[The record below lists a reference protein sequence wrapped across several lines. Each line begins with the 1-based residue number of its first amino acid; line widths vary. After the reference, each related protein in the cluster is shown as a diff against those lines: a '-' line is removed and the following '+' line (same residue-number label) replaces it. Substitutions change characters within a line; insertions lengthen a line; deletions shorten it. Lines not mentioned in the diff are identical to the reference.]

1 MVISLDTPWHL
12 ENNGL
17 GCARVDLLEKTDMIL
32 VEARGYHTNGNN
44 NVLDTMNDSTM
55 MINLQQQ
62 RFHDSAMAE
71 QPHGPIR
78 VGNYAVQQPR
88 KGFKGDSDEHVD
100 ELISACA
107 QHNNSVKEN
116 HTIQEIGGL
125 QMMKNERTLVPYFG
139 GSEDNFSMGGALEWP
154 VKGDQRKS
162 GNNKSVVSR
171 KNGKKKAQGDQKKAE
186 KHQGNGNPHK
196 QQRQDFHENKHGH
209 QQAHQRQYSKPQKSG
224 KYAGPAFTVS
234 PVPENLPMPSK
245 LFLS

>member
-1 MVISLDTPWHL
+1 
-12 ENNGL
+12 
-17 GCARVDLLEKTDMIL
+17 MIL
-32 VEARGYHTNGNN
+32 VDRRAYYTNENN
-44 NVLDTMNDSTM
+44 NTLEDTMNDSTM
-55 MINLQQQ
+55 TMNLQQQ

-71 QPHGPIR
+71 QHHAPIR

-116 HTIQEIGGL
+116 NAIQEVGGL

-139 GSEDNFSMGGALEWP
+139 GVEDAFSQGDALEWP
-154 VKGDQRKS
+154 VKGGRRKG
-162 GNNKSVVSR
+162 GNNGNVVSK
-171 KNGKKKAQGDQKKAE
+171 KNGKKKGAGDQNKTE
-186 KHQGNGNPHK
+186 KHQGN
-196 QQRQDFHENKHGH
+196 
-209 QQAHQRQYSKPQKSG
+209 SKPQKSG

>member
-1 MVISLDTPWHL
+1 
-12 ENNGL
+12 
-17 GCARVDLLEKTDMIL
+17 MIL
-32 VEARGYHTNGNN
+32 VDRRGYHTNENN
-44 NVLDTMNDSTM
+44 TVLDNMNDSMVM
-55 MINLQQQ
+55 MNTQQQ

-71 QPHGPIR
+71 QHHGPIR

-107 QHNNSVKEN
+107 QHNNSVKHKDIVHEV
-116 HTIQEIGGL
+116 GGL

-139 GSEDNFSMGGALEWP
+139 GDEQNFSQDKALEWP
-154 VKGDQRKS
+154 VTGGHRKAGS
-162 GNNKSVVSR
+162 NGTIMSK
-171 KNGKKKAQGDQKKAE
+171 KNGKKKIAGDQKKLDRQ
-186 KHQGNGNPHK
+186 HGNGTLHK
-196 QQRQDFHENKHGH
+196 QQRQDYHENKHGH
-209 QQAHQRQYSKPQKSG
+209 QHAHQRQNSKSQKNG